1 MDSLLVKHRTQ
12 NPAHAGANPASPYGV
27 NMSCESIYIKKI
39 HAAMHLTDGGPSV
52 AWIGHCGVRARG
64 GLQKLYLD
72 LSQEPQSCETIQ
84 LKDTGSEQY
93 EYMIG

>member
-12 NPAHAGANPASPYGV
+12 NPAHAGSNPASPYGV

-64 GLQKLYLD
+64 GLQMYLD
-72 LSQEPQSCETIQ
+72 GSQELHSVSHIKTEKILTANHT
-84 LKDTGSEQY
+84 L
-93 EYMIG
+93 MIR